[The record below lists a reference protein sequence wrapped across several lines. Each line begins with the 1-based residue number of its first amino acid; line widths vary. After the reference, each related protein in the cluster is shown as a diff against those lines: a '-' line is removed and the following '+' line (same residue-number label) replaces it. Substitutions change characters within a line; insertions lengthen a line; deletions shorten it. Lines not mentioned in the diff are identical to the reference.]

1 MKIEVDGYSDI
12 GGRPENED
20 SGGIWRLDREG
31 VTEGVIA
38 IIADGLG
45 GQGDGK
51 AASDIVSKSLLQH
64 RIVNGVPDKE
74 AIDRFFEQAN
84 QELISR
90 QQNSFHMKTTA
101 VYLYVNDGQAIW
113 AHIGDSRLYHLYNGK
128 LSHYTLDH
136 SASQLAVYMG
146 EITREDIPTH
156 AGRSRLLHAMGV
168 KDEHPD
174 VHDAIRLQPGE
185 HVFLLCS
192 DGLWEYLS
200 DSVIEDTWNKTKNT
214 QAFLDQIRRE
224 KDKRS
229 PEDCDNNSAVVVYVK
244 V

>member
-1 MKIEVDGYSDI
+1 MRIDVDCYSDI

-20 SGGIWRLDREG
+20 TVGHWPVKNGI
-31 VTEGVIA
+31 VAAV
-38 IIADGLG
+38 ADGLG

-51 AASDIVSKSLLQH
+51 AASDIVCRSLVGH
-64 RIVNGVPDKE
+64 GIENGLPDKE
-74 AIDRFFEQAN
+74 TIVRYFTQAN
-84 QELISR
+84 RELMSK

-101 VYLYVNDGQAIW
+101 VYLCVAQEQAVW

-146 EITREDIPTH
+146 EIERSEIPKH
-156 AGRSRLLHAMGV
+156 SGRSRLLHAMGV
-168 KDEHPD
+168 ADEQPD
-174 VHDAIRLQPGE
+174 VHDPIRLERGE

-200 DSVIEDTWNKTKNT
+200 DEEIAETWKRTKKLEPYLKLLRSLKNS
-214 QAFLDQIRRE
+214 
-224 KDKRS
+224 RS
-229 PEDCDNNSAVVVYVK
+229 PEDCDNNSAVVVSVE

>member
-1 MKIEVDGYSDI
+1 MKIDVDGYSDI

-20 SGGIWRLDREG
+20 TAGYWLFNKGI
-31 VTEGVIA
+31 VAVV
-38 IIADGLG
+38 ADGLG

-51 AASDIVSKSLLQH
+51 AASQLVCESLLKH
-64 RIVNGVPDKE
+64 EIENSLPDKE
-74 AIDRFFEQAN
+74 TIELFFDQAN

-90 QQNSFHMKTTA
+90 QQNSYHMKTTA
-101 VYLYVNDGQAIW
+101 IYLCVTAEQAIW
-113 AHIGDSRLYHLYNGK
+113 AHIGDSRLYHLCDGK
-128 LSHYTLDH
+128 LCHYTLDH

-146 EITREDIPTH
+146 EITRKDIPGH

-168 KDEHPD
+168 QDEHPD

-200 DSVIEDTWNKTKNT
+200 DEAIENTWKETKSVK
-214 QAFLDQIRRE
+214 AFLAELRGE
-224 KDKRS
+224 KNSRS
-229 PEDCDNNSAVVVYVK
+229 PKDCDNNSAVVVYVK